1 MTKDDIIRM
10 AREAG
15 ISITTNWMGK
25 PMLTSIGTH
34 GDVGLKGTQE
44 LERFAELV
52 AAAEREAIAQMIE
65 DAPPLID
72 FAKNE
77 QDGCIV
83 CGFTPKLAALTIR
96 ARGQQ

>member
-1 MTKDDIIRM
+1 MTRNDIIRM

-52 AAAEREAIAQMIE
+52 AAAEREAIASIL
-65 DAPPLID
+65 DKYDHAVAPSLM
-72 FAKNE
+72 AK
-77 QDGCIV
+77 
-83 CGFTPKLAALTIR
+83 AIR
-96 ARGQQ
+96 ARGKE